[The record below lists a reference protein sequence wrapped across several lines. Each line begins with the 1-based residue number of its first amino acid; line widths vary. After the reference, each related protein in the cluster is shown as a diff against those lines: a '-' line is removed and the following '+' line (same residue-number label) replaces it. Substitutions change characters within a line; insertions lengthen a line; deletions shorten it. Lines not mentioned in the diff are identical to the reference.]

1 MGTFPRPILL
11 ASSRLRPPIQTSEP
25 ARWLALWQNRTY
37 GCLSLALYY
46 INWCWLSLIHI
57 ITLAYHI
64 LLFQTMFLVAFY
76 GFFRVGELTTKTTKR
91 RRSVLQ
97 FQFLSFLKPRSEV
110 PAAKL
115 VTSDYK
121 HNTTGPGFL
130 FPLIIIHRDS
140 TVQFCPVEF
149 LLRWSH
155 VRRSNSGSLFFSAD
169 GSAVKTERRSLRDS
183 SKEPLL
189 FVTVPFTNRSLYA
202 LVQLG
207 WQLKTACLTRRF
219 AVLVVGNPMHLSYT
233 YDRQPRW
240 QIRFVFSVIAV
251 MGW

>member
-1 MGTFPRPILL
+1 MYLVRLMWRSTSESKPVHSRY
-11 ASSRLRPPIQTSEP
+11 SRLSQAWSSAKPIRIIS
-25 ARWLALWQNRTY
+25 AV
-37 GCLSLALYY
+37 S
-46 INWCWLSLIHI
+46 NW
-57 ITLAYHI
+57 
-64 LLFQTMFLVAFY
+64 F
-76 GFFRVGELTTKTTKR
+76 R
-91 RRSVLQ
+91 RRTSHELDSAHVKYGVWTGPGRRHSVLQ

-155 VRRSNSGSLFFSAD
+155 VRRSNSGSLFYLAD
-169 GSAVKTERRSLRDS
+169 GSAVKTVRRSLRDS

-189 FVTVPFTNRSLYA
+189 FV
-202 LVQLG
+202 
-207 WQLKTACLTRRF
+207 
-219 AVLVVGNPMHLSYT
+219 
-233 YDRQPRW
+233 
-240 QIRFVFSVIAV
+240 I
-251 MGW
+251 